1 MFHDFDQKDDIYRS
15 EIKIPTD
22 LSRNTNPLL
31 AFQIQYQPPPPPQ
44 TLVYNNIIQ
53 KLTITKVNYTSQR
66 VI

>member
-31 AFQIQYQPPPPPQ
+31 AFQIQYQPPPPPPPSNGR
-44 TLVYNNIIQ
+44 TPTFHHSLMPPKSN
-53 KLTITKVNYTSQR
+53 K
-66 VI
+66 